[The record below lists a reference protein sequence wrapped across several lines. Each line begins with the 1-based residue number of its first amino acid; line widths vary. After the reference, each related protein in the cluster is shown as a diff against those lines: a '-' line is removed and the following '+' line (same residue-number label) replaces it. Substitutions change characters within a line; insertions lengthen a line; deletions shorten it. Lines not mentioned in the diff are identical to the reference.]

1 MSNEILVNVTP
12 YETRVATVEQGVL
25 QDLHIQRGHR
35 GSILGNIY
43 KGRVERVVPGMQ
55 AAFVNIGLD
64 RTAFLHV
71 ADLAR
76 GDDNDADIG
85 SVLRNGDS
93 ILVQVIKEP
102 LGSKGARLTG
112 QITIPSRYLVHLPY
126 SVHVGI
132 SARIEDEAERERL
145 RDQVGRLASD
155 SEATGGFIV
164 RTAGEQATAEDIA
177 NDMAYLQKCW
187 SDVRRKASSGVPG
200 TLIHS
205 DLPLVTRVVRDLV
218 EAKVERIRID
228 DPRAFAQCEAF
239 ARDYVPWVAP
249 RLELY
254 DADTPIFDLYGVE
267 DELQRALERR
277 VTLKSG
283 GHLVF
288 DQTESMTTVDVNTG
302 AYLGYRNLEET
313 IFKTNLEAA
322 HAIAHQLRL
331 RNLGGIIIIDF
342 IDMNEETHREQVLA
356 ALEKAVARDRA
367 KTTISQISPLGLVE
381 MTRKRTRESLERIL
395 CEPCRV
401 CNHRGT
407 VKTPDTVMYEI
418 FRELRRTA
426 RQFDSREYR
435 VLASPEV
442 IERLREE
449 QAGALAEMQEFL
461 HTPIRLQAESQYQ
474 SESFDVVPL

>member
-12 YETRVATVEQGVL
+12 YETRVASVEQGVL
-25 QDLHIQRGHR
+25 QDVHIQRGHR

-55 AAFVNIGLD
+55 AAFVNIGLE

-71 ADLAR
+71 GDMAR
-76 GDDNDADIG
+76 GDDSETDIA
-85 SVLRNGDS
+85 SVLHNGDS

-112 QITIPSRYLVHLPY
+112 QITIPSRYLVHLPH
-126 SVHVGI
+126 SDHVGI
-132 SARIEDEAERERL
+132 STRIEDDEERDRL
-145 RDQVGRLASD
+145 KELVGRLSA
-155 SEATGGFIV
+155 EAEESGGFIV
-164 RTAGEQATAEDIA
+164 RTAGENADPTDLA
-177 NDMAYLQKCW
+177 NDMAYLHKCW
-187 SDVRRKASSGVPG
+187 SDIRRKASSGVPG

-218 EAKVERIRID
+218 EHNVERIRID
-228 DPRAFAQCEAF
+228 DARAYSECETF
-239 ARDYVPWVAP
+239 ARDYVPWVAE

-277 VTLKSG
+277 VALKSG

-288 DQTESMTTVDVNTG
+288 DQTESMTTIDVNTG

-342 IDMNEETHREQVLA
+342 IDMAEETHREQVIG
-356 ALEKAVARDRA
+356 ALEKAVSRDRA
-367 KTTISQISPLGLVE
+367 KTTISPISPLGLVE

-395 CEPCRV
+395 CEPCRI

-461 HTPIRLQAESQYQ
+461 HTPIRLQAESQYLP
-474 SESFDVVPL
+474 ESFDVVPL

>member
-12 YETRVATVEQGVL
+12 YETRVASVEQGVL
-25 QDLHIQRGHR
+25 QDIHIQRGQR

-55 AAFVNIGLD
+55 AAFVNIGLE

-71 ADLAR
+71 GDMAR
-76 GDDNDADIG
+76 SDEPDADI
-85 SVLRNGDS
+85 STVLRNGDS

-112 QITIPSRYLVHLPY
+112 QVTIPSRYLVHLPY
-126 SVHVGI
+126 SDHVGI
-132 SARIEDEAERERL
+132 SARIEDDEARERL
-145 RDQVGRLASD
+145 KESVRSLAAD
-155 SEATGGFIV
+155 SQESGGFIV
-164 RTAGEQATAEDIA
+164 RTAGENADPEDLAT
-177 NDMAYLQKCW
+177 DMAYLQKCW
-187 SDVRRKASSGVPG
+187 SEVRRKAASGVPG

-205 DLPLVTRVVRDLV
+205 DLPLVTRVVRDMV
-218 EAKVERIRID
+218 EDKVERIRID
-228 DPRAFAQCEAF
+228 DAQAHAECASFAK
-239 ARDYVPWVAP
+239 DYVPWVAE

-254 DADTPIFDLYGVE
+254 DSDTPIFDLYGVE
-267 DELQRALERR
+267 DEIQRALERR
-277 VTLKSG
+277 VALKSG
-283 GHLVF
+283 GHLIF
-288 DQTESMTTVDVNTG
+288 DQTESMTTIDVNTG

-342 IDMNEETHREQVLA
+342 IDMSEETHREQVLA
-356 ALEKAVARDRA
+356 ALERAMLRDRA
-367 KTTISQISPLGLVE
+367 KTSISPISPLGLVE
-381 MTRKRTRESLERIL
+381 MTRKRTRESLERTL
-395 CEPCRV
+395 CEPCRI
-401 CNHRGT
+401 CNHRGS
-407 VKTPDTVMYEI
+407 VKTPETVMYEI

-435 VLASPEV
+435 VLAAPEV

-449 QAGALAEMQEFL
+449 QVGALAEMQEFL
-461 HTPIRLQAESQYQ
+461 HTPIRLQAESQYLP
-474 SESFDVVPL
+474 ESFDVVPL

>member
-12 YETRVATVEQGVL
+12 YETRVAAVEQGVL

-55 AAFVNIGLD
+55 AAFVNIGLE

-71 ADLAR
+71 ADMAR
-76 GDDNDADIG
+76 GDDGDTEIS
-85 SVLRNGDS
+85 SVLRNGDA

-126 SVHVGI
+126 SAHVGI
-132 SARIEDEAERERL
+132 SARIEDEGSRERL
-145 RDQVGRLASD
+145 REQVGSLAAQ
-155 SEATGGFIV
+155 SEAPGGFIV
-164 RTAGEQATAEDIA
+164 RTAGENADAEDLA

-187 SDVRRKASSGVPG
+187 SEIRRKAASGIPG

-218 EAKVERIRID
+218 ESSVERIRID
-228 DPRAFAQCEAF
+228 DARAFAQCEAF

-249 RLELY
+249 RLEQY

-342 IDMNEETHREQVLA
+342 IDMAEETHRQQVIA

-367 KTTISQISPLGLVE
+367 KTTISPLSPLGLVE

-395 CEPCRV
+395 CEPCRI
-401 CNHRGT
+401 CNNRGT
-407 VKTPDTVMYEI
+407 VKTPETVMYEI

-461 HTPIRLQAESQYQ
+461 HTPIRLQAESQYLP
-474 SESFDVVPL
+474 ESFDVVPM

>member
-12 YETRVATVEQGVL
+12 YETRVASVEHGVL
-25 QDLHIQRGHR
+25 QDIHIQRGHR

-55 AAFVNIGLD
+55 AAFVNIGLE

-71 ADLAR
+71 GDMAR
-76 GDDNDADIG
+76 SDEPDTDI
-85 SVLRNGDS
+85 SAVLRNGDS

-126 SVHVGI
+126 SDHVGI
-132 SARIEDEAERERL
+132 SARIEDEEVRERL
-145 RDQVGRLASD
+145 KDTVRELAVS
-155 SEATGGFIV
+155 SEEPGGFIV
-164 RTAGEQATAEDIA
+164 RTAGENAAADDLA

-187 SDVRRKASSGVPG
+187 SEIRRKASSGVPG

-218 EAKVERIRID
+218 EGNIERIRID
-228 DPRAFAQCEAF
+228 DAQAHSECATFAK
-239 ARDYVPWVAP
+239 DYVPWVAE

-254 DADTPIFDLYGVE
+254 ETDTPLFDLYGVE
-267 DELQRALERR
+267 DEIQRALERR
-277 VTLKSG
+277 VALKSG
-283 GHLVF
+283 GHLIF
-288 DQTESMTTVDVNTG
+288 DQTESMTTIDVNTG

-342 IDMNEETHREQVLA
+342 IDMAEETHREQVIA
-356 ALEKAVARDRA
+356 ALDRAMSRDRA
-367 KTTISQISPLGLVE
+367 KTSISPISPLGLVE
-381 MTRKRTRESLERIL
+381 MTRKRTRESLEHTL
-395 CEPCRV
+395 CEPCRI
-401 CNHRGT
+401 CNHRGS
-407 VKTPDTVMYEI
+407 VKTPETVMYEI

-435 VLASPEV
+435 VLAAPEV

-461 HTPIRLQAESQYQ
+461 HTPIRLQAESQYLP
-474 SESFDVVPL
+474 ESFDVVPL